1 MGDSL
6 NGKWC
11 AREEEIQETERIT
24 QLPGRI
30 SNLKY
35 PRLYVSHEV
44 VDPLSSSIQKKK
56 LFHVKLCQFER
67 NLHVYAFC
75 VNIETYKDRKN
86 IISITQ
92 TMNHKAPKGKSK
104 ERGTK

>member
-56 LFHVKLCQFER
+56 IVSREVMSIWKKSSRLCF
-67 NLHVYAFC
+67 LC
-75 VNIETYKDRKN
+75 
-86 IISITQ
+86 
-92 TMNHKAPKGKSK
+92 
-104 ERGTK
+104 